1 MKYQQRIGM
10 VLYNLNLVLW
20 SLLFILIY
28 GVFACGIYDKN
39 DKLVS
44 FIALILPTLIL
55 ILWFVHVIFAW
66 NYFELMLKI
75 LHQ

>member
-1 MKYQQRIGM
+1 MI
-10 VLYNLNLVLW
+10 LYNLNLVLW

-28 GVFACGIYDKN
+28 GVFAWGIYNKN

-66 NYFELMLKI
+66 NYFELMLKLLNTNKGDI
-75 LHQ
+75 

>member
-1 MKYQQRIGM
+1 MI
-10 VLYNLNLVLW
+10 LYNLNLVLW

-28 GVFACGIYDKN
+28 GVFAWGIYDKN

-55 ILWFVHVIFAW
+55 ILWFVYIIFAW

-75 LHQ
+75 IKHQ